1 MIDFTPIA
9 RRLLCPK
16 AARTSLYPGRVEAL
30 QRAELTA
37 LMRRLAMTAYGRR
50 HGVAEAPAPASVYE
64 RLLALPVVD
73 YEELRPEVMRMI
85 GGEKDVLWPGRCR
98 CFAQSSGTSGGKSKY
113 IPVTAVS
120 LQRNHYRGAGD
131 SVGHYLLSNPGSR
144 MFSGKGLILGG
155 SFANE
160 VPSAAMAP
168 GVKIGDLSATLID
181 RIPFG
186 AGLFRI
192 PDKRI
197 ALMPDWTE
205 KLPQLA
211 RAAMDEDVT
220 NLSGV
225 PSWFLGVIREVL
237 ELKGCERATDV
248 WPNLEVFFHGGI
260 AFGPYRDEYRS
271 LCDPAKMHYM
281 ETYNASEGFFAYA
294 TTPGA
299 GRMQLL
305 LDGGVFYEFAPPG
318 GGDPVPAWQVREGK
332 VYEMLITAANGLWR
346 YRLGDTVRIEDADR
360 MLITI
365 AGRTKSFI
373 NAFGEEVMEYNADAA
388 ISAAAAATGARIRNY
403 TVAPVYAAAG
413 RRGRHQWVIEWIT
426 LPADAARFAEVLD
439 ATLQS
444 VNSDYQAKRSHS
456 LFLDPPLVTT
466 VPEGT
471 FDRWLAT
478 HGNGRLGGQRKI
490 PRLSNDRK
498 ILTDLGL

>member
-1 MIDFTPIA
+1 M
-9 RRLLCPK
+9 
-16 AARTSLYPGRVEAL
+16 
-30 QRAELTA
+30 
-37 LMRRLAMTAYGRR
+37 
-50 HGVAEAPAPASVYE
+50 
-64 RLLALPVVD
+64 
-73 YEELRPEVMRMI
+73 
-85 GGEKDVLWPGRCR
+85 
-98 CFAQSSGTSGGKSKY
+98 
-113 IPVTAVS
+113 
-120 LQRNHYRGAGD
+120 
-131 SVGHYLLSNPGSR
+131 
-144 MFSGKGLILGG
+144 
-155 SFANE
+155 
-160 VPSAAMAP
+160 
-168 GVKIGDLSATLID
+168 
-181 RIPFG
+181 
-186 AGLFRI
+186 
-192 PDKRI
+192 
-197 ALMPDWTE
+197 
-205 KLPQLA
+205 
-211 RAAMDEDVT
+211 
-220 NLSGV
+220 
-225 PSWFLGVIREVL
+225 
-237 ELKGCERATDV
+237 
-248 WPNLEVFFHGGI
+248 
-260 AFGPYRDEYRS
+260 
-271 LCDPAKMHYM
+271 
-281 ETYNASEGFFAYA
+281 
-294 TTPGA
+294 
-299 GRMQLL
+299 
-305 LDGGVFYEFAPPG
+305 
-318 GGDPVPAWQVREGK
+318 PAWQVREGK

-426 LPADAARFAEVLD
+426 PPADAARFAEVLD